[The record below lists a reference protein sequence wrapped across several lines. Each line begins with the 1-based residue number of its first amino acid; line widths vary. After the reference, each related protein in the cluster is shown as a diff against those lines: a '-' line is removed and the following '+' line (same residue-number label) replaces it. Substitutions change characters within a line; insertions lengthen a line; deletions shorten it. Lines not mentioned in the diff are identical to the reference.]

1 MLIVQGDVFLT
12 KAVRIPRGAKQVA
25 KGKRGYT
32 LAEGE
37 TTGHAHVIEDDGV
50 ELYESNGVLY
60 VKTGKSVKLRHEE
73 HKEVTINEGVWKV
86 GQVQEFDAFDMEV
99 RSVKD

>member
-12 KAVRIPRGAKQVA
+12 KTGRIPGDAKRVTR
-25 KGKRGYT
+25 GKRGYT

-37 TTGHAHVIEDDGV
+37 TTGHAHVIEDEGV

-60 VKTGKSVKLRHEE
+60 VRTGHTVKLKHEE
-73 HKEVTINEGVWKV
+73 HKEVSIGEGVWKV
-86 GQVQEFDAFDMEV
+86 GQVREFDPFDRESRFV
-99 RSVKD
+99 TD